1 MKQLVGINK
10 DTMIMPGV
18 PVFPAFPD
26 NVEIQHTIMSDM
38 QKSIIKN
45 MEHKNTFENIVKVYK
60 EFRNKHIKYEEHM
73 MLENGYPG
81 LDSHKEAHNKI
92 CEVEDGLLFFG
103 FDKNRVEYGFRVW
116 KLHIITEDR
125 MMMDYING
133 DGSFSSTDNGI

>member
-1 MKQLVGINK
+1 
-10 DTMIMPGV
+10 
-18 PVFPAFPD
+18 
-26 NVEIQHTIMSDM
+26 MSDM
-38 QKSIIKN
+38 PKSIIKN

-81 LDSHKEAHNKI
+81 LDSHKDAHNKI
-92 CEVEDGLLFFG
+92 CEVEDGLLYFG

-125 MMMDYING
+125 MMLDYING
-133 DGSFSSTDNGI
+133 EGSFSSTDNGI